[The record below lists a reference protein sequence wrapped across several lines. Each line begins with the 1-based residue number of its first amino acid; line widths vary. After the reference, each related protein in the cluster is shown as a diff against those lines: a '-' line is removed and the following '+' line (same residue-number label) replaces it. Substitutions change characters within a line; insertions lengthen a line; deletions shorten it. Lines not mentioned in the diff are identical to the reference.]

1 MSNNNTQKNDGL
13 SQTGELTNSQETKE
27 KDINP
32 KERTRETGET
42 ILADYAGKDG
52 FNRLDLIPVECI
64 ISEYNWNMEWLIEV
78 MEGQIHK
85 AVEQRD
91 KEQLAWLKEKA
102 HLLCYLAQTMESFK
116 PTFWDVSDF
125 VNKMTRKAKRNAK
138 QEWFRG

>member
-52 FNRLDLIPVECI
+52 FNRLDLIPVD
-64 ISEYNWNMEWLIEV
+64 SLLFGYNHSMGLLTER
-78 MEGQIHK
+78 MEGQINEAMRQK
-85 AVEQRD
+85 D

-102 HLLCYLAQTMESFK
+102 HLLYYVAQMIDASK
-116 PTFWDVSDF
+116 PSLSYFLCKCQVSLERHPF
-125 VNKMTRKAKRNAK
+125 LSKLNGELV
-138 QEWFRG
+138 